1 MLKVNTPHI
10 LILITCLLTLFTFK
24 TIAQSNAMALV
35 ANTQKHET
43 IKPLLF
49 IQNKKQW
56 HENVLFKTYF
66 LGSNSLFL
74 EKNGFTYLLTHPED
88 LQKIHDL
95 HKNWEDSKDGV
106 SMRHHAYRVRFLN
119 ANETPLTGL
128 GKKSGYHN
136 YFLGNDKNRWSSRVS
151 LFGKVEQKEL
161 YDGISLE
168 TYSQKGQLK
177 YDLIVAPN
185 ADASV
190 IQLEYTG
197 ADKLELIDGNL
208 HIHTSIDVMQEL
220 APIAFQEFG
229 NERKFVDCEYILQ
242 DNILSFHFPNG
253 YDKTQE
259 LIIDPTVQAA
269 TLSGTNGSANF
280 GHSAT
285 FDNEGNV
292 YSGGRSFGDG
302 YPTTVGAFQQTY
314 GGGGT
319 DIAVSKYNPDGTDL
333 IYASY
338 LGGQNSDLPHSII
351 TDFNQRLYVYGSS
364 SSDDYPVTDNAYQGT
379 HGGDNDIV
387 VSILSTDGTELVG
400 SSYFGGTDSDGVNN
414 SLENSNYGD
423 SFRGEIIL
431 DGQTNVYI
439 VSSTSSS
446 DFPVTGNAF
455 DQTYNDQIID
465 GIAQDAVVFKSNS
478 DLSVLFWGTYLGGD
492 DADIGNGIRLDDEQN
507 VYVTGTAGAQNFPT
521 TGNAFMGEWPGG
533 NENAYISKISADGSS
548 LLSSTFFGTSNGDE
562 HSYFMDVDEVN
573 QVHIYGQTTGTIPIT
588 PNTYFFNPGSAQF
601 LASFNGELSEKVYS
615 TVIGSGV
622 SGNGYDFVPVAFMV
636 DKCNGIYFSGYYSA
650 ANLPT
655 TNDAIST
662 DGGVFYLGVLEP
674 DATDLLF
681 GTYYGEADHVDG
693 GTSRFDKGG
702 VVYQGVCSCTG
713 SIMNTLPGAWATT
726 QSAFCDVGVF
736 KIDFEIETVTANGT
750 VVPGTS
756 GCAPFEVDLTYTG
769 LNATEWEWYFPDGS
783 VITTI
788 EANYTFQE
796 AGNYEIP
803 LVVKNPNTC
812 NFTDTIFVQIDVLDG
827 ESSLQE
833 FQICDG
839 EDLFLDATT
848 SNATYLWNEGST
860 SATLLVNQQGTY
872 WVDVMIEG
880 CAKRDSFLVTS
891 LSTIE
896 VELGPDTSVCDLP
909 SIILEAT
916 DPIAVSYNWQDG
928 TNNSTFEATAS
939 GVYTVEVTD
948 TAGCVTYDE
957 IDLNFGETVPVD
969 LGPDTTLCN
978 GQTTS
983 ISINTP
989 DVTYE
994 WSDGSSNQNY
1004 DINAPGII
1012 WLELDNN
1019 GCKNRDSIEITYLPE
1034 LFPNAEGLDILCAND
1049 CNGEVVVAPSGG
1061 TGFGYEIEWQTGD
1074 NTEIVSDLCP
1084 ATYAVTVTDANGC
1097 TGIDESV
1104 IGAPP
1109 PLDMTLTLQDVEC
1122 PNDGNGAIEI
1132 TTTVGGI
1139 PPYIYSI
1146 DSSAFS
1152 PVNGAGFLS
1161 GGTYTV
1167 IAQDAN
1173 GCLIEKTAVIDEPE
1187 DFIIY
1192 AGDDVFVKL
1201 GERVDLDGQI
1211 IPYYGQAIQWTP
1223 ADSLNCPTCP
1233 NPYFYPLESG
1243 QMNFLVTD
1251 TTSGCFKQDSLLI
1264 FVEKPR
1270 EVFAPNVFSPNLDGT
1285 NDSFTIFAGIGVE
1298 EVLKMHVFSRWGNLI
1313 FEKNNF
1319 APNDVS
1325 QGWDGTLNG
1334 KTLNPNVFVWKAQ
1347 IRFKDGQVK
1356 WFQGDVTLVR

>member
-1 MLKVNTPHI
+1 MQKVNTSST
-10 LILITCLLTLFTFK
+10 LILTFLITAFFSLK
-24 TIAQSNAMALV
+24 TVAQNNAMALV
-35 ANTQKHET
+35 ANNKKHET

-66 LGSNSLFL
+66 LGSNSFFL

-95 HKNWEDSKDGV
+95 HKSWKKSKDGI

-119 ANETPLTGL
+119 AKESPLQGL
-128 GKKSGYHN
+128 AKKKGYHN
-136 YFLGNDKNRWSSRVS
+136 YFLGNDKSQWSSRVP

-161 YDGISLE
+161 YNGIALE

-177 YDLIVAPN
+177 YDLVVAPN

-190 IQLEYTG
+190 IKIEYTG

-229 NERKFVDCEYILQ
+229 NQRQYVDCQYILK
-242 DNILSFHFPNG
+242 DNILSFYFPDD

-302 YPTTVGAFQQTY
+302 YPTTTGAFQQVY

-319 DIAVSKYNPDGTDL
+319 DIAVSKYNPDGTNL

-338 LGGQNSDLPHSII
+338 LGGQNGDLPHSII

-364 SSDDYPVTDNAYQGT
+364 SSTDYPVTGNAYQST
-379 HGGDNDIV
+379 HGGGNDIV
-387 VSILSTDGTELVG
+387 VSILSTDGTALVG
-400 SSYFGGTDSDGVNN
+400 SSYFGGSESDGVNN
-414 SLENSNYGD
+414 SSENSNYGD

-431 DGQTNVYI
+431 DGQTNVYV
-439 VSSTSSS
+439 VSSTSSA

-455 DQTYNDQIID
+455 DQSYNDQIID
-465 GIAQDAVVFKSNS
+465 GIAQDAVVLKSNS
-478 DLSVLFWGTYLGGD
+478 DLSVLYWSTYLGGD

-521 TGNAFMGEWPGG
+521 TANAFMSTWPGG
-533 NENAYISKISADGSS
+533 NENAYISKISSNGSS
-548 LLSSTFFGTSNGDE
+548 LITSTFFGTNNGDE
-562 HSYFMDVDEVN
+562 HSYFMDVDELN
-573 QVHIYGQTTGTIPIT
+573 QVHIYGQTTGNVPVTSG
-588 PNTYFFNPGSAQF
+588 TYFFNLGSSQF
-601 LASFNGELSEKVYS
+601 LAAFDETLSDKIYS
-615 TVIGSGV
+615 TVIGSG
-622 SGNGYDFVPVAFMV
+622 GGLGYDFVPVAFMV

-655 TNDAIST
+655 TSNAIST
-662 DGGVFYLGVLEP
+662 NGGVFYLGVLEP
-674 DATDLLF
+674 DASDLLF

-769 LNATEWEWYFPDGS
+769 LNATEWEWFFPDGTLT
-783 VITTI
+783 TTI
-788 EANYTFQE
+788 NANYTFAE

-848 SNATYLWNEGST
+848 SNATYLWDDGST
-860 SATLLVNQQGTY
+860 SATLVVNQQGTY

-891 LSTIE
+891 LSAVDI
-896 VELGPDTSVCDLP
+896 ELGPDTSVCDIP
-909 SIILEAT
+909 SIILDVA
-916 DPIAVSYNWQDG
+916 DPAALSYIWQDG
-928 TNNSTFEATAS
+928 TGNSNFTATTS
-939 GVYTVEVTD
+939 GIYSVEVTD
-948 TAGCVTYDE
+948 TAGCVSIDE
-957 IDLNFGETVPVD
+957 VSLDFGETVPLD
-969 LGPDTTLCN
+969 LGPDSTLCV
-978 GQTTS
+978 GQTTILS
-983 ISINTP
+983 FTIP

-994 WSDGSSNQNY
+994 WSDGSAGQSYN
-1004 DINAPGII
+1004 INEPGTI

-1019 GCKNRDSIEITYLPE
+1019 GCKNRDSIEIIYLPE
-1034 LFPNAEGLDILCAND
+1034 LFPNAEGIDILCAND
-1049 CNGEVVVAPSGG
+1049 CNGEVTVAPSGG
-1061 TGFGYEIEWQTGD
+1061 IGFGYAIAWETGD
-1074 NTEIVSDLCP
+1074 TTEKVSNLCP
-1084 ATYAVTVTDANGC
+1084 ATYSVTVTDANGC
-1097 TGIDESV
+1097 TGIDEGAV
-1104 IGAPP
+1104 GAPP
-1109 PLDMTLTLQDVEC
+1109 PLDMTLTLQAVEC
-1122 PNDGNGAIEI
+1122 PDDGNGAIEV
-1132 TTTVGGI
+1132 TTTDGGV
-1139 PPYIYSI
+1139 PPYTYSI
-1146 DSSAFS
+1146 DNSTFS
-1152 PVNGAGFLS
+1152 PINGAGFLS

-1173 GCLIEKTAVIDEPE
+1173 GCLIEKTAVIDEPA
-1187 DFIIY
+1187 DFVVY
-1192 AGDDVFVKL
+1192 TGDDIFIKL
-1201 GERVDLDGQI
+1201 GDRVDLGGQI
-1211 IPYYGQAIQWTP
+1211 IPYFGQVMLWTP

-1233 NPYFYPLESG
+1233 NPYFFPLESG

-1251 TTSGCFKQDSLLI
+1251 TTSGCFRQDSMLI

-1270 EVFAPNVFSPNLDGT
+1270 DVFAPNVFSPNLDGT
-1285 NDSFTIFAGIGVE
+1285 NDFFTIFAGIGVK
-1298 EVLKMHVFSRWGNLI
+1298 EVLQMHVFSRWGNLI

-1319 APNDVS
+1319 QPNDVNI
-1325 QGWDGTLNG
+1325 GWDGTLNG
-1334 KTLNPNVFVWKAQ
+1334 ETLNPNVFVWKAQ
-1347 IRFKDGQVK
+1347 VRFKDGEMK
-1356 WFQGDVTLVR
+1356 WYQGDVTLVR